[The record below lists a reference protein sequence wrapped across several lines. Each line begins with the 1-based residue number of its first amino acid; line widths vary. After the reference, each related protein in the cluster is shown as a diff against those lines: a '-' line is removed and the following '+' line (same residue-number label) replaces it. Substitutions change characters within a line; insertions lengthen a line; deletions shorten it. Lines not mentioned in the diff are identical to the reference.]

1 MTKPKILIFDIE
13 TAPNLGYIWGMYEQ
27 NVIEFKNEW
36 YMLSFTAKWL
46 GEKPV
51 TYALPDFKGYKPG
64 SEDDKALVTK
74 LWELFDEADIIVAH
88 NGDEFDI
95 KKSNARFTYHKLN
108 PPTPYKTVDTKKVA
122 KKYFSFNSNSLNNLG
137 KHLGLGE
144 KVETG
149 GFKTWKGCMDGDK
162 KAWDTMKKYNKQD
175 VILLEKVYLRLLPW
189 MTNHPNSGMFSLG
202 REVCSNCSSTR
213 LQSRGFAVTKTS
225 KYRRVQCQDC
235 GAWGRESKSE
245 TIVKPIVSV

>member
-1 MTKPKILIFDIE
+1 MNKPKILIFDIE

-46 GEKPV
+46 GESAK
-51 TYALPDFKGYKPG
+51 TYALPDYHNYKPG
-64 SEDDKALVTK
+64 SENDKELVK
-74 LWELFDEADIIVAH
+74 QLWKLFDEADIVIAH

-95 KKSNARFTYHKLN
+95 KKANARFSYHQL
-108 PPTPYKTVDTKKVA
+108 PPPSPYKTVDTKKVA

-144 KVETG
+144 KIDTG

-162 KAWDTMKKYNKQD
+162 KSWATMKKYNKQD

-189 MTNHPNSGMFSLG
+189 MNGHPVLG
-202 REVCSNCSSTR
+202 A
-213 LQSRGFAVTKTS
+213 LQNNGEICPKCGSKHLQKRGIAVTKTGR
-225 KYRRVQCQDC
+225 YVRYQCQGC
-235 GAWGRESKSE
+235 GGWGRSTTSLKGE
-245 TIVKPIVSV
+245 KPIVSV